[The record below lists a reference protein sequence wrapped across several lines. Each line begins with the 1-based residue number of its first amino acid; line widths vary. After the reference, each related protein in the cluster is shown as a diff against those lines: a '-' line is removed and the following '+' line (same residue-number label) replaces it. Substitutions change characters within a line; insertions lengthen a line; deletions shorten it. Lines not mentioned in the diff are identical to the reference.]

1 MDETPRPSAAALLA
15 AFFARSPVLAHPSVR
30 GHAGE
35 VRRHLEVY
43 LDTDYER
50 FLTPS
55 ELVLAGAE
63 RELDPAGAV
72 ARVTDAEALVAG
84 LPGFVDDAW
93 LMPGVPRA
101 RAQLFLVLRLVEW
114 LVGAG
119 HVDRTEMACFLLDVE
134 AAVVRARRDLR
145 DAGAPRRTRATR

>member
-1 MDETPRPSAAALLA
+1 MDETPRPSAADVLA
-15 AFFARSPVLAHPSVR
+15 AFFTRSPIIAHPSVR

-43 LDTDYER
+43 LDTEYES
-50 FLTPS
+50 FLTDP
-55 ELVLAGAE
+55 ELVLVAAE

-93 LMPGVPRA
+93 LMPSVPRA
-101 RAQLFLVLRLVEW
+101 RAQLFLVVRLVEW
-114 LVGAG
+114 LVAAG
-119 HVDRTEMACFLLDVE
+119 HVSRDEMACFLLEVE
-134 AAVVRARRDLR
+134 AAVLRARRGL
-145 DAGAPRRTRATR
+145 DAGTRWSPAAR